1 MNFQWMTALFRN
13 RDLLFGRRRN
23 RGTMWM
29 TLLGLGISLAAF
41 LFRRNGNKNNPVQNL
56 MKNFNQKTNSPNVAS
71 SLVNEFSNELTP
83 NQNAFNNKKN

>member
-1 MNFQWMTALFRN
+1 MTTLFRN

-23 RGTMWM
+23 RGTMWV

-41 LFRRNGNKNNPVQNL
+41 LFRRNGNNPVQNL
-56 MKNFNQKTNSPNVAS
+56 MKNFNQQTNSPNVAS

-83 NQNAFNNKKN
+83 NQNALNNKKN